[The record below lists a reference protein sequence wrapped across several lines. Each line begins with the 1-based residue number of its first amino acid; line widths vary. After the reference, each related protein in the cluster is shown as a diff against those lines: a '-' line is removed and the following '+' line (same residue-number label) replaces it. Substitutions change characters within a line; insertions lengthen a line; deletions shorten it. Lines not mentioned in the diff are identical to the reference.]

1 MTVIATMDLALGSDG
16 VIYAAEDLGQPGN
29 PESGVTLTSVGSQ
42 IDDVT
47 ETRLRADGWIIGDKM
62 ARPVQ
67 AVDKDDIT
75 ELDPMTDEG
84 DDRELEPIVEDG
96 DGELDPMTDDGVQK
110 AIAAPPETKQVTAK
124 RTK

>member
-1 MTVIATMDLALGSDG
+1 MMTSTMALVRGSDG
-16 VIYAAEDLGQPGN
+16 AIYEESELGTPGK
-29 PESGVTLTSVGSQ
+29 PESGMLLAYPGSPMTDS
-42 IDDVT
+42 I
-47 ETRLRADGWIIGDKM
+47 ESELRADGWIIGDHM